1 LKEIY
6 LGARADLRRAML
18 TASDLVS
25 KHGVCGYKY
34 IIQQVRFDNVY
45 VSEKTLYETENK
57 VEEMLNEADKK
68 ASKVINDNKE
78 KFNKIVDLLMTKQVL
93 SREELLEIRDAS

>member
-1 LKEIY
+1 
-6 LGARADLRRAML
+6 
-18 TASDLVS
+18 
-25 KHGVCGYKY
+25 
-34 IIQQVRFDNVY
+34 
-45 VSEKTLYETENK
+45 
-57 VEEMLNEADKK
+57 MLNEADKK

>member
-1 LKEIY
+1 
-6 LGARADLRRAML
+6 MQ
-18 TASDLVS
+18 TSSDLVS
-25 KHGVCGYKY
+25 KHGVCGYKH

-68 ASKVINDNKE
+68 ASKVICDNKE
-78 KFNKIVDLLMTKQVL
+78 KFYKIVDLLMTKQVL
-93 SREELLEIRDAS
+93 SREELLAIKNEKTTSENPSLVA